1 MDVRRKILRCWNP
14 DEMNGDIVRGAVLA
28 MGVLVATVP
37 LTGQMPGST
46 GCQSDIVSATV
57 VTTSCTHAERETQV
71 LDLLVLWRG
80 RPGWFQDAGGAG
92 SGVGGS
98 STHPPQSKGQVS
110 HWVRYGDV
118 TIAFSADFDAQ
129 TVTIDESAIR
139 LDAINT
145 VLMDDVDIPGRRAI
159 SRTIRVD
166 PVLPL
171 TADTNLALAQRSRDV
186 RDYLQCQV
194 PMPRPAGRIG
204 SPPLQVI
211 TVCEKLQR
219 LR

>member
-1 MDVRRKILRCWNP
+1 MSGAFVRS
-14 DEMNGDIVRGAVLA
+14 AVLA
-28 MGVLVATVP
+28 MGVLVAAVP

-57 VTTSCTHAERETQV
+57 VTTSCTHVEREMQV

-80 RPGWFQDAGGAG
+80 GPGWFQSAGGAG
-92 SGVGGS
+92 GGGGS
-98 STHPPQSKGQVS
+98 STYPPGSKGQVS
-110 HWVRYGDV
+110 RYMRYGDV
-118 TIAFSADFDAQ
+118 TFAFSADFDAQ
-129 TVTIDESAIR
+129 TVTIGDSAIR
-139 LDAINT
+139 LDTINT
-145 VLMDDVDIPGRRAI
+145 VLVDDVDIPGRRRI
-159 SRTIRVD
+159 VGMTRVD
-166 PVLPL
+166 PILPL
-171 TADTNLALAQRSRDV
+171 AADTNLALAQRSRDV

-194 PMPRPAGRIG
+194 PMPRPAGRIA